1 LALGVH
7 RTGYVVLGAYVELL
21 ASNEASAIIPPPRL
35 NDACGGPW
43 GARDDGPPLPA
54 SFDGDRSV
62 CVERLGMMLSPTH
75 DSCLTSGGWLADML
89 RNRSS
94 HLRAILQAL
103 LVTFL
108 WSTSWVLIKIGLQD
122 LPPLTFAGL
131 RYILAFLCLLPLLL
145 RSVSRGGLSRL
156 ARGRWLELVLLGLMF
171 YAVTQGASFL
181 ALAYLPAMMVSLLWN
196 LTTVAVALVGIWAL
210 AEPLTILQWAG
221 VVLNLG
227 GVLVYFYPVA
237 AMRAEAVGL
246 LAVLLGVLA
255 NAGSSILGR
264 RINRRGDID
273 PLSVTAVSMG
283 IGAVV
288 LLTTGLAA
296 QGLPPLSARHW
307 MIIAWLAV
315 VNTAFAFTLWNR
327 TLRTLTAV
335 ESSIINGTMLGQ
347 IAVLAWLF
355 LGEHLTSQRVLGLLL
370 AGVGTLMVN
379 LRWRKRGS

>member
-1 LALGVH
+1 
-7 RTGYVVLGAYVELL
+7 
-21 ASNEASAIIPPPRL
+21 
-35 NDACGGPW
+35 
-43 GARDDGPPLPA
+43 
-54 SFDGDRSV
+54 
-62 CVERLGMMLSPTH
+62 
-75 DSCLTSGGWLADML
+75 ML
-89 RNRSS
+89 RNRFP

-145 RSVSRGGLSRL
+145 RSVSRASLSRL
-156 ARGRWLELVLLGLMF
+156 ARRRWLELTLLGLMF
-171 YAVTQGASFL
+171 YAVTQGSSFL

-210 AEPLTILQWAG
+210 AETLTILQWGG

-227 GVLVYFYPVA
+227 GVLVYFYPA
-237 AMRAEAVGL
+237 AALRAEAVGL

-283 IGAVV
+283 IGAVA

-335 ESSIINGTMLGQ
+335 ESSIINSTMLG
-347 IAVLAWLF
+347 
-355 LGEHLTSQRVLGLLL
+355 
-370 AGVGTLMVN
+370 
-379 LRWRKRGS
+379 